1 MSNLFPSTKASKW
14 TADPPNIHII
24 GNLPFNVSTPLIVQW
39 LNSISQRSDA
49 WKYGRVRM
57 TLTFQKEVAERMIAP
72 ILNDQRCRLSVMCQY
87 LCDVRHVFTIPG
99 RLFVPEPDVDVGV
112 VHFTPHV
119 QPKINAPFE
128 YVEKLLRHVFHYR
141 QKKCKHGLT

>member
-1 MSNLFPSTKASKW
+1 
-14 TADPPNIHII
+14 
-24 GNLPFNVSTPLIVQW
+24 
-39 LNSISQRSDA
+39 
-49 WKYGRVRM
+49 M